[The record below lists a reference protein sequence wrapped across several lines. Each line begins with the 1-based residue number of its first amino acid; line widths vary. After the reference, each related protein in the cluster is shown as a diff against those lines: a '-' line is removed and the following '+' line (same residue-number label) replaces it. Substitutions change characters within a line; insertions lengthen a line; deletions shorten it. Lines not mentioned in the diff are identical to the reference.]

1 MGWFKRVRQGLRN
14 AEIASELAQDVQ
26 AALQGQKDL
35 GADVAAIR
43 EALEILER
51 GSDTML
57 AEWATT
63 LDKIGRWAA
72 RQSARERRDTHK
84 TLDTLAAEPGENGQP
99 DAQATL
105 TKPQLRA
112 LAARQRMGPN
122 VTSHEGQ

>member
-26 AALQGQKDL
+26 AAAK
-35 GADVAAIR
+35 AV
-43 EALEILER
+43 EILEGHVASLGEAVETQQR
-51 GSDTML
+51 ASDTML

-84 TLDTLAAEPGENGQP
+84 TLDTLAAPPGENGQP
-99 DAQATL
+99 AAPATL
-105 TKPQLRA
+105 TRPQLRA
-112 LAARQRMGPN
+112 LAARQRMAPN
-122 VTSHEGQ
+122 VASDEGQ

>member
-26 AALQGQKDL
+26 TALQGQKDL

-84 TLDTLAAEPGENGQP
+84 TLDTLASGAPENGQP
-99 DAQATL
+99 AAPTAL
-105 TKPQLRA
+105 TRPQLRA
-112 LAARQRMGPN
+112 LAARQRGAAN
-122 VTSHEGQ
+122 VASDEGQ